1 MVKRAGA
8 IAVASVGLAAVTAF
22 MVAAAR
28 RAKPGA
34 AIVELDTGRIEG
46 VIEDD
51 VIAFKGAP
59 YAAPPVGPLRWR
71 PPKPHPA
78 WRGLRRAD
86 RLGPIALQ
94 AYKPDD
100 NGVGPLPMSED
111 CLTLNVWTP
120 TARGGPLPVM
130 VWIHGGG
137 FVNGSAT
144 AALYDGAAL
153 ARQGVVVVGVN
164 YRLGRFGFFAHP
176 LLSAEEPDEL
186 KGNYALMDMIAAL
199 EWVQRNIEAFG
210 GDPAN
215 VTLFGESAGGMAVN
229 RLMISSLAQGLF
241 HKAISQS
248 GAGRDASTP
257 LAKAADDGKAFAD
270 SLGVVAE
277 TVEDLRALP
286 AETILAAGDPDVG
299 QGWGPIIDG
308 KLLAN
313 DVSPAFT
320 NGDQAKVPYVAGSNA
335 LEFPIPER
343 VFEPAFKRLTR
354 LSEADRDTLKAAYPS
369 EGAFKAR
376 VVSDFIFGEPARH
389 LCAMHAQAGA
399 PAFLYRFSVLS
410 KALAS
415 TLRGTPHAAER
426 QYVFRTLGASTWPT
440 TEVDEA
446 AAATMSAYWV
456 AFAKTG
462 DPNGGGRPAW
472 PHYDAGKDRL
482 LEFTNQRPIAR
493 KTPDA
498 PALDAVATVRERA
511 SAPPQQAAPTLK
523 PGTAKASPP
532 PTAARGSSAGRV
544 RRARSETPSR
554 P

>member
-1 MVKRAGA
+1 MVKRAGT
-8 IAVASVGLAAVTAF
+8 IAVASVGVAALTAF

-28 RAKPGA
+28 RTRSAPPIA
-34 AIVELDTGRIEG
+34 RLDSGRVEG
-46 VIEDD
+46 VADQG
-51 VIAFKGAP
+51 VAAFKGIP

-71 PPKPHPA
+71 PPMPHPG

-86 RLGPIALQ
+86 EMGPIALQ
-94 AYKPDD
+94 AHNPDD

-120 TARGGPLPVM
+120 ETPAGLLPIM

-176 LLSAEEPDEL
+176 QLTAEHPDEL

-199 EWVQRNIEAFG
+199 EWVQRNAETLG
-210 GDPAN
+210 GDPGD
-215 VTLFGESAGGMAVN
+215 VTIFGESAGGMAVN
-229 RLMISSLAQGLF
+229 RLMISPLAKGLF

-248 GAGRDASTP
+248 GAGRDASSP
-257 LAKAADDGKAFAD
+257 LAKAEADGAAFVE
-270 SLGVVAE
+270 SLGVLAQSPAA
-277 TVEDLRALP
+277 LRAIP
-286 AETILAAGDPDVG
+286 AETLLAAGDPDVS

-308 KLLAN
+308 KMLTS
-313 DVSPAFT
+313 DVADAFREET
-320 NGDQAKVPYVAGSNA
+320 QAKVPYIAGSNA
-335 LEFPIPER
+335 LEFPIPQR
-343 VFEPAFKRLTR
+343 AFESAFKRLTR
-354 LSEADRDTLKAAYPS
+354 LADADREVLSAAYPS

-376 VVSDFIFGEPARH
+376 VISDFIFGEPARH
-389 LCAMHAQAGA
+389 LCALHAAAGA

-410 KALAS
+410 EALAS

-426 QYVFRTLGASTWPT
+426 QYVFKTLAASTWPT
-440 TEVDEA
+440 TAMDEA
-446 AAATMSAYWV
+446 AAEMVSAYWV

-462 DPNGGGRPAW
+462 DPNGDERPIW
-472 PHYDAGKDRL
+472 QTYDARRDRL
-482 LEFTNQRPIAR
+482 LEFTNARPIGR

-498 PALDAVATVRERA
+498 EALDAVAAIRDNAALA
-511 SAPPQQAAPTLK
+511 SAKAKVAAK
-523 PGTAKASPP
+523 PRTTKASPP
-532 PTAARGSSAGRV
+532 PRAPRGEGAGRV
-544 RRARSETPSR
+544 RRARSETPHR